1 MSRGLLYVLVFA
13 LPALLVSGIAA
24 FALFGA
30 AAGAM
35 WLFAFGDN
43 PWPQAA
49 QSALGLGFAAAW
61 AALWLA
67 LLLLAFFRG
76 KRHAGPGPF
85 ARQDLLAAVGVTLAA
100 AGVIV
105 LQQWGVG
112 NLGPPSDSEACA
124 TFCQHKGF
132 AGSSMP
138 PRNAGNP
145 TCSCVDTH
153 GREAVTVPIGEAMRA
168 GAR

>member
-43 PWPQAA
+43 PWPQSA
-49 QSALGLGFAAAW
+49 QNALGLGFATAW
-61 AALWLA
+61 LALWLA
-67 LLLLAFFRG
+67 LLTFAFVFGRNRG
-76 KRHAGPGPF
+76 TQRALP
-85 ARQDLLAAVGVTLAA
+85 RRDLLAAVALTVLAVGLVA
-100 AGVIV
+100 
-105 LQQWGVG
+105 LQQRSVG
-112 NLGPPSDSEACA
+112 NLGPPSEGEACA
-124 TFCQHKGF
+124 SFCQHKGF

-145 TCSCVDTH
+145 TCGCVDTH
-153 GREAVTVPIGEAMRA
+153 GREAITVPIAEAMRA
-168 GAR
+168 GGR